1 MFDFITLVDGY
12 KLDHRRQ
19 YPNNTQGVYSNWT
32 ARGSRIEDVDRVVFF
47 ILQYVLQAYFVD
59 LAQETFFNVNKGKI
73 LTKYQKRL
81 NGYFGPNTIG
91 VDHIANLHDLGYVP
105 LDFRAV
111 PEGTR
116 VPLRCPMFTVE
127 STHPDFFWVTNYF
140 ESMIS
145 NLVWKGCTS
154 ATHAHRMR
162 ALFDQYARRTGD
174 PAFVD
179 WQGHDFSFRGMSG
192 IEDAAM
198 SGAGHLLSFTG
209 TDTLPALELL
219 EKYYGGE
226 KEPLL
231 GMSVPATEHSVMC
244 AGGQVDELETYRRII
259 GLYPGGIVSIVSD
272 TWDLWHVIGSILPQL
287 KDQIM
292 ARPGKTVIRPD
303 SGDPTDILCG
313 TLPGGAHNFSESS
326 STPRE
331 KLISKGVVESLWDQ
345 FGGTVNEKGFKVL
358 DPHIGA
364 IYGDSITYE
373 RAKDIFQRLEAKG
386 FASTNV
392 VLGLGSYFY
401 EYNTRDTYGFAMKAT
416 AAKVDGV
423 EHMLFKDPKT
433 DNGVKRSAKGRI
445 VLLGDGQM
453 EPFHAKD
460 GLTLSEQVALENYD
474 NLRRVWRNGQ
484 FYRKWNVGQVRA
496 NIRR

>member
-1 MFDFITLVDGY
+1 MHKFDFITLADGY

-19 YPNNTQGVYSNWT
+19 YPNKTQNVYSNWT
-32 ARGSRIEDVDRVVFF
+32 ARNSRIQGVDSVVFF
-47 ILQYVLQAYFVD
+47 ILQYVLQAYFIE
-59 LAQETFFNVNKGKI
+59 LANETFFDAHKQTV
-73 LTKYQKRL
+73 LEKYQKRL
-81 NGYFGPNTIG
+81 NGYFGPNSIG
-91 VDHIANLHDLGYVP
+91 VDHIAALHDLGYVP
-105 LDFRAV
+105 LEFRAV

-116 VPLRCPMFTVE
+116 VPLRVPMFTIE
-127 STHPDFFWVTNYF
+127 STHSDFAWVTNYF
-140 ESMIS
+140 ESMLS
-145 NLVWKGCTS
+145 NLIWKGCTS

-162 ALFDQYARRTGD
+162 AMFDRFARVTGD

-219 EKYYGGE
+219 EKYYYGGN
-226 KEPLL
+226 EPLL

-244 AGGQVDELETYRRII
+244 AGGETDEEETYSRLLS
-259 GLYPGGIVSIVSD
+259 LYPQGIVSIVSD
-272 TWDLWHVIGSILPQL
+272 TWDLWHVIGHILPRL
-287 KDQIM
+287 KDQIL
-292 ARPGKTVIRPD
+292 ARDGKTVIRPD
-303 SGDPTDILCG
+303 SGDPVDILCG
-313 TLPGGAHNFSESS
+313 DHRYTRPDLNELPLRDS
-326 STPRE
+326 
-331 KLISKGVVESLWDQ
+331 LIQKGVVEALWDI

-358 DPHIGA
+358 DSHIGA

-373 RAKDIFQRLEAKG
+373 RAQEIFQRLEAKG

-416 AAKVDGV
+416 AAVVGGK

-433 DNGVKRSAKGRI
+433 DSGVKKSAKGRI
-445 VLLGDGQM
+445 VVLGDGNI

-460 GLTLSEQVALENYD
+460 QLDKAGQAALSKHD
-474 NLRRVWRNGQ
+474 NLAVVWRNGM
-484 FYRKWNVGQVRA
+484 FHKKWTVGEVRA

>member
-19 YPNNTQGVYSNWT
+19 YPNKTENVYSNWT
-32 ARGSRIEDVDRVVFF
+32 ARGSRIEGVDRVAFF
-47 ILQYVLQAYFVD
+47 ILQYVLQAYFND
-59 LAQETFFNVNKGKI
+59 LADQTFFHVNRGTI

-81 NGYFGPNTIG
+81 NGYFGPNSIG
-91 VDHIANLHDLGYVP
+91 TEHIANLHELGFIP
-105 LDFRAV
+105 LEFRAV

-127 STHPDFFWVTNYF
+127 STHDDFFWVTNYF

-154 ATHAHRMR
+154 ATHAHRMYNMF
-162 ALFDQYARRTGD
+162 LDYARKTGD
-174 PAFVD
+174 PNFVP

-226 KEPLL
+226 NEPLL

-244 AGGQVDELETYRRII
+244 AGGEQDEEETYRRII
-259 GLYPGGIVSIVSD
+259 NLYPEGIVSIVSD
-272 TWDLWHVIGSILPQL
+272 TWDLWHVILFILPKL
-287 KDQIM
+287 KGLIM
-292 ARPGKTVIRPD
+292 GRNGKTVIRPD
-303 SGDPTDILCG
+303 SGDPTLILCG
-313 TLPGGAHNFSESS
+313 DPDHKGTTARDE
-326 STPRE
+326 
-331 KLISKGVVESLWDQ
+331 LIRKGVVESLWDL
-345 FGGTVNEKGFKVL
+345 FGGTVNTQGYKVL
-358 DPHIGA
+358 DSHIGA
-364 IYGDSITYE
+364 IYGDSITYD
-373 RAKDIFQRLEAKG
+373 RAQDIFNRLLAKG
-386 FASTNV
+386 FASTNT

-416 AAKVDGV
+416 AARVAGT

-445 VLLGDGQM
+445 VLLGDGQL

-460 GLTLSEQVALENYD
+460 QLSKEQQVALEKQD
-474 NLRRVWRNGQ
+474 NLALTWRNGV
-484 FYRKWNVGQVRA
+484 FYKKWDVGQVRA